1 MYQSPQPFVPAF
13 DWQNLVERGDVV
25 LFRYPL
31 ADEYDASTD
40 TRPKRRPCLVLD
52 VFTKGET
59 CFIELAYG
67 TSAPTNANRGYE
79 VRVGKQASCLAAGL
93 DRPSRFVCAR
103 RIIVSVNHSG
113 FDDDDDSGTLI
124 GRLDPPL
131 IERMN
136 AVQARLHAD
145 ADLRAAAQEDRREEQ
160 AR

>member
-1 MYQSPQPFVPAF
+1 MYQSTQPFVPAF
-13 DWQNLVERGDVV
+13 EWQNLVERGDVV

-52 VFTKGET
+52 VFSNGGT

-79 VRVGKQASCLAAGL
+79 VRVGKMASCYAAGL
-93 DRPSRFVCAR
+93 KRPSRFVCAR

-113 FDDDDDSGTLI
+113 FDDDDNSGTLI

-131 IERMN
+131 TERMN
-136 AVQARLHAD
+136 AVQARLQAD
-145 ADLRAAAQEDRREEQ
+145 ADTRAAAQQERREEQ

>member
-1 MYQSPQPFVPAF
+1 MYQFPKPFVPAF
-13 DWQNLVERGDVV
+13 EWQNLVERGDVV

-40 TRPKRRPCLVLD
+40 ARPKRRPCLVLD
-52 VFTKGET
+52 VFTMGGT
-59 CFIELAYG
+59 CFIKLAYG
-67 TSAPTNANRGYE
+67 TSAPTKANRGYE
-79 VRVGKQASCLAAGL
+79 VRVGEMGSCHAAGL
-93 DRPSRFVCAR
+93 KRPSRFVCAR

-136 AVQARLHAD
+136 AVQARLQAD
-145 ADLRAAAQEDRREEQ
+145 ADIQAAAKEERREQQ

>member
-1 MYQSPQPFVPAF
+1 MYQSPQPFVPTF

-31 ADEYDASTD
+31 AGEGGASAG

-52 VFTKGET
+52 VFTKGGT

-79 VRVGKQASCLAAGL
+79 VRVGELASCHVAGL
-93 DRPSRFVCAR
+93 KRPSRFVCAR

-124 GRLDPPL
+124 GRLDPLL

-136 AVQARLHAD
+136 AVQARLQAD
-145 ADLRAAAQEDRREEQ
+145 ADIRAAAKEGRR
-160 AR
+160 

>member
-1 MYQSPQPFVPAF
+1 MYQPPQPFVSVF
-13 DWQNLVERGDVV
+13 DWQNLIERGDVV

-31 ADEYDASTD
+31 ADEGGALTG

-52 VFTKGET
+52 VFTKGGI

-79 VRVGKQASCLAAGL
+79 VRVGELASCYTAGL
-93 DRPSRFVCAR
+93 KRPSRFVCAR

-136 AVQARLHAD
+136 AVQARLQAD
-145 ADLRAAAQEDRREEQ
+145 ADIQAAAKEERREQQ

>member
-31 ADEYDASTD
+31 ADKYDASTD
-40 TRPKRRPCLVLD
+40 RRPKRRPCLVLD
-52 VFTKGET
+52 VFTKGGT
-59 CFIELAYG
+59 CFVELAYG

-79 VRVGKQASCLAAGL
+79 VRVGALASCHAAGL
-93 DRPSRFVCAR
+93 KRPSRFVCAR

-113 FDDDDDSGTLI
+113 FDDDDSGTLI

-136 AVQARLHAD
+136 AVLARLQAD
-145 ADLRAAAQEDRREEQ
+145 ADIQAAGNNRHDSRA
-160 AR
+160 

>member
-31 ADEYDASTD
+31 ADEDDASTG

-52 VFTKGET
+52 VFTKGGT

-79 VRVGKQASCLAAGL
+79 VRVGALASCHTAGL
-93 DRPSRFVCAR
+93 KRPSRFVCAR

-136 AVQARLHAD
+136 AVQARLQTD
-145 ADLRAAAQEDRREEQ
+145 ADIRAAAQEERREQQ

>member
-25 LFRYPL
+25 LFQYPL
-31 ADEYDASTD
+31 ADEYDASTN

-52 VFTKGET
+52 VFTKGGT
-59 CFIELAYG
+59 CFVELAYG
-67 TSAPTNANRGYE
+67 TSAPSNANRGYE
-79 VRVGKQASCLAAGL
+79 VRVGELASCHAAGL
-93 DRPSRFVCAR
+93 KRPSRFVCAR

-136 AVQARLHAD
+136 AVQARLQAD
-145 ADLRAAAQEDRREEQ
+145 ADIRAAAQEERREQQ